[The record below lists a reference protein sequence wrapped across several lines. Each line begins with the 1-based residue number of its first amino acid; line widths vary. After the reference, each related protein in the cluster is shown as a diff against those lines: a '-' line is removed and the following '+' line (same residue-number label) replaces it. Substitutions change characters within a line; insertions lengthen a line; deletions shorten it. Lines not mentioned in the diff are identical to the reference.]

1 MSGPTRIAP
10 HGWSRL
16 VSTLALGALVTLLV
30 GVFCNGALA
39 AEPTSKSKSAQANA
53 CMTPDPGYGI
63 YDHWSR
69 RISMGQLLAPQRGG
83 LTKSG
88 GFDLLIHF
96 HGHYPVRKEFVKT
109 ANGIVLVAID
119 LGIGSGAYS
128 SAFASPGTFEA
139 LLKSVEAEMARLSGR
154 KSAHIRKLGLSSWS
168 AGYGAI
174 MQILGQPAGKKVDAL
189 ILLDSLYGGYVEG
202 TKDQLQP
209 APLQPFVDFAR
220 KAARGQKFMFESF
233 SSIQPPGYASTGE
246 VAHYIVKKLG
256 GKLRKTSRSDVLG
269 LQMFERY
276 DRSNY
281 HVRGYRGDDK
291 PDHCAHLGL
300 MADVVKVYLNK
311 RWHPP
316 RGRKGKRPVST
327 TKVAVV
333 KSGGT
338 HTVVSGDTLGE
349 IAIAH
354 GVSSSALRAANGLG
368 SSSTIRVGQELIIPG
383 ASGGTAKPT
392 PGRRAST
399 KASKGERRHK
409 VYAGQ
414 TLGGIARRYNVTV
427 NEIRERN
434 GIEVGGRK
442 IRPGDELV
450 IPAD

>member
-1 MSGPTRIAP
+1 MSGPIRIAP

-16 VSTLALGALVTLLV
+16 ASALALGCLVTLLI
-30 GVFCNGALA
+30 GVFDNGAHA
-39 AEPTSKSKSAQANA
+39 AEPASKSQRVNA
-53 CMTPDPGYGI
+53 CMTPDPGFGI
-63 YDHWSR
+63 YDPWSR

-128 SAFASPGTFEA
+128 SAFASRDTFET

-174 MQILGQPAGKKVDAL
+174 MQILGQPAGKKVDSL

-202 TKDQLQP
+202 TNDKLKP

-220 KAARGQKFMFESF
+220 KASRGDKLMFESF
-233 SSIQPPGYASTGE
+233 SSITPPGYASTGE
-246 VAHYIVKKLG
+246 VAHYIVGKLG
-256 GKLRKTSRSDVLG
+256 GKIRKASRSDVLG
-269 LQMFERY
+269 LKLFERY
-276 DRSNY
+276 DRRNY

-311 RWHPP
+311 RWNPP
-316 RGRKGKRPVST
+316 RGSKGKRP
-327 TKVAVV
+327 
-333 KSGGT
+333 KS
-338 HTVVSGDTLGE
+338 
-349 IAIAH
+349 
-354 GVSSSALRAANGLG
+354 
-368 SSSTIRVGQELIIPG
+368 
-383 ASGGTAKPT
+383 TAKPAT
-392 PGRRAST
+392 RTAAKPSTGARA
-399 KASKGERRHK
+399 KASAGERHHK

-414 TLGGIARRYNVTV
+414 TLGGIARRYNVTIKA
-427 NEIRERN
+427 IRDRN
-434 GIEVGGRK
+434 DIKVGGRK
-442 IRPGDELV
+442 IRPGDEIV